1 MKKSLVKNNL
11 KAIIKTRRRFFSIL
25 VMAFLGVGFFAG
37 LVATSPDML
46 ASLDKYARQNKM
58 QDINIIST
66 LGLTD
71 DDIEA
76 LNKLEQIDGA
86 YGIKTKD
93 SITKIDEKEKI
104 CKVIEYNENINL
116 PSLINGNMPQN
127 NDECLLDEGYVG
139 VQNPNDFIGKT
150 IVLENEDKDEDEN
163 PIFTKKEFKIVGIV
177 ESPLYISNERGNTY
191 IGSGNISYFIYVK
204 DGVINTNYYTEIGVK
219 VSNANNVVTNSD
231 DYISI
236 IENAKQEVE
245 NIKEQRQDA
254 RYNELVNK
262 AQGKLNDATKEYND
276 QKQKVENELNE
287 ADTKIKNAKQQIATS
302 EAKLQKSEKE
312 LSSKEQSTKKQF
324 VEAEDKI
331 EEAKKQI
338 QTKSE
343 QLQNAKQELEK
354 NTKQSQEAI
363 SKLDD
368 AITTCKNSIQ
378 QLNTKKQVL
387 IQANQDTTK
396 IDAIILETQ
405 NKQKQLESSKNDIET
420 KLNTAKTQ
428 ITNGETEI
436 NKANQE
442 IQNNEQTLKQNKS
455 KAERQIK
462 SAKQEIQ
469 KGKEQIKTAKS
480 EILEN
485 EQKLETSRKEANEK
499 LEEAKTK
506 LNDAKDEISKIEKA
520 KWYIQ
525 DRKDNTGYTNI
536 FDAIKT
542 MSNIS
547 KMFPLIFYLVAV
559 LISLTSMTRMIEEER
574 IEIGTLKSL
583 GYTNLQI
590 ISKYVLYAFLAC
602 VIGGV
607 LGMTVGFYLL
617 PNIVWILYSMIYT
630 IPKFYATYQIGIGML
645 GILIAFICIGGATI
659 IVTVKELKQMPAV
672 LMRPKPPKNGKRIF
686 LERIKFIWKKL
697 NFSKKVTMRNIF
709 RYKKRAVMTIV
720 GIAGCTGLMLTGFG
734 IKDSVIGIPDSQFGG
749 VFKYDSSVMLQ
760 NTEGLEDL
768 KNYINSNE
776 NIESYV
782 EIDGA
787 TGKLKNENANFDV
800 TMFIP
805 NDKENFKNAIN
816 LIDTKTNENVELSDN
831 GIIITDKVAEFLK
844 IGAGDNVTLV
854 SSDDIE
860 YNFKVDYVV
869 KNYVSHYVYMS
880 KQFYETNIKTYKTNM
895 IYINNKD
902 ITDEQK
908 SKMSEEILNIKGVS
922 SVNMISDMMK
932 MVSDMLNTMNYV
944 VVILIVASALLAFV
958 VLYNLANI
966 NIAERQREIATLKVL
981 GFYNKEVDNYINKE
995 NIIFTIIGVVLGLVF
1010 GTFLTDGII
1019 ASVEIDKLRFL
1030 KNIEPI
1036 SYVYSAAITILFS
1049 LIVNA
1054 IIHFILKK
1062 IDMIESL
1069 KSVE

>member
-262 AQGKLNDATKEYND
+262 AQGKLNDATQEYND

-525 DRKDNTGYTNI
+525 HRKDNTGYTNI

>member
-262 AQGKLNDATKEYND
+262 AQGKLNDATQEYND

-1036 SYVYSAAITILFS
+1036 SYVYSAAIPILFS

>member
-46 ASLDKYARQNKM
+46 DSLDKYARQNKM

-177 ESPLYISNERGNTY
+177 ESPLYISNERGNTS

-231 DYISI
+231 DYISV

-245 NIKEQRQDA
+245 KIKEKRQDA

-331 EEAKKQI
+331 AEAKKQI
-338 QTKSE
+338 QTKSK

-378 QLNTKKQVL
+378 QLNAKKQAL

-405 NKQKQLESSKNDIET
+405 NKQKQLESSKTDIET

-428 ITNGETEI
+428 ITNGEAEI

-455 KAERQIK
+455 KAESQIK
-462 SAKQEIQ
+462 LAKQEIQ

-547 KMFPLIFYLVAV
+547 KMFPVIFYLVAV

-574 IEIGTLKSL
+574 IEIGTLKAM
-583 GYTNLQI
+583 GYTNMQI
-590 ISKYVLYAFLAC
+590 ISKYIIYSLFAC
-602 VIGGV
+602 IIGGV
-607 LGMTVGFYLL
+607 LGMTVGLYLL
-617 PNIVWILYSMIYT
+617 PNIVWMLYSMIYNL
-630 IPKFYATYQIGIGML
+630 PEFYCTYRVEIGLL
-645 GILIAFICIGGATI
+645 GIIIAFICIGGATI
-659 IVTVKELKQMPAV
+659 IVATNELKQMPAV
-672 LMRPKPPKNGKRIF
+672 LMRPKPPKKGKRIL
-686 LERIKFIWKKL
+686 LERIKFIWKRF
-697 NFSKKVTMRNIF
+697 NFSQKVTARNIF
-709 RYKKRAVMTIV
+709 RYKKRAIMTII
-720 GIAGCTGLMLTGFG
+720 GIAGCTALMLTGFG
-734 IKDSVIGIPDSQFGG
+734 IRDSVNDIPSVQFRKI
-749 VFKYDSSVMLQ
+749 FSYDLSISLT
-760 NTEGLEDL
+760 NTKGLGKLNEYFS
-768 KNYINSNE
+768 NNE
-776 NIESYV
+776 NIKNYT
-782 EIDGA
+782 EICA
-787 TGKLKNENANFDV
+787 TTAKLGEKNYNVTVFVPKNTKDLNNAF
-800 TMFIP
+800 
-805 NDKENFKNAIN
+805 N
-816 LIDTKTNENVELSDN
+816 LTNPETGEKVSLDDD
-831 GIIITDKVAEFLK
+831 GIIISDKIADM
-844 IGAGDNVTLV
+844 IGANIGDEVNFIDG
-854 SSDDIE
+854 DDIS
-860 YNFKVDYVV
+860 YKFKVKDIM
-869 KNYVSHYVYMS
+869 KNYVGHYVFMS
-880 KQFYETNIKTYKTNM
+880 KTFYENNIKQYKTNM
-895 IYINNKD
+895 IFANTNENLSEDVQNN
-902 ITDEQK
+902 ISQ
-908 SKMSEEILNIKGVS
+908 EILNIEGVASVSVIS
-922 SVNMISDMMK
+922 SLMK
-932 MVSDMLNTMNYV
+932 SVSDMLNTMNYV
-944 VVILIVASALLAFV
+944 VIILIVASTLLAFV

-981 GFYNKEVDNYINKE
+981 GFYDKEVDNYINKE
-995 NIIFTIIGVVLGLVF
+995 NIIFTIIAIVIGLVL
-1010 GTFLTDGII
+1010 GTFLTSEII
-1019 ASVEIDKLRFL
+1019 SSIEIDSLRFM
-1030 KNIEPI
+1030 KNILPI
-1036 SYVYSAAITILFS
+1036 SYVYSAGITLVFS
-1049 LIVNA
+1049 IIVNF
-1054 IIHFILKK
+1054 IIHFVLKK